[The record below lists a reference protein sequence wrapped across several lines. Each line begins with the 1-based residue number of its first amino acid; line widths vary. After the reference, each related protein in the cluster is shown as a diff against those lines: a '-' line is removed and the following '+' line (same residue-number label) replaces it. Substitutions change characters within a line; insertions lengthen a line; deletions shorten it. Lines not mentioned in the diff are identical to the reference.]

1 MRDFFKYVF
10 ASAIGFILGSFLLFG
25 LLMVLLTAAITT
37 LSSESEVDVADGSV
51 LQLRLDQPFSERTS
65 KNPFRNL
72 DFSNLGTT
80 NTLGLTDIIKN
91 IEKAKRDPHIKGILL
106 DLSTVPAGMASMEAI
121 RSSLNDFKKSGKF
134 IYSYGEYYSQG
145 AYYLATVSNR
155 IYLHPQG
162 AIDFKGLHAELMFF
176 KGALDKLEIEPQIIR
191 HGKFKS
197 AIEPFILDKMSSENR
212 EQMQVMM
219 DGLWN
224 HLVQQISTS
233 RAIPVD
239 SLHAMANAFDGRNPE
254 TALTK
259 KLVDRVAYY
268 DELLADL
275 QQACNWKKDEKPKM
289 IAVNKYDKSS
299 VKSDRPFSNKKIA
312 VIYAVG
318 EIGEGEGSDEK
329 IGSAT
334 TAGEI
339 RKARLDTSI
348 KAIVLRVNSP
358 GGSALASDVIWRE
371 IMLAK
376 KAKPV
381 VASMGDYAAS
391 GGYYIACAADSIV
404 AEPTT
409 ITGSIG
415 VFGLLFNAQ
424 KMFNN
429 KLGIT
434 FDTVKT
440 SHFADIGSMSRPMRD
455 DERAMIQREIEH
467 VYDVFISHVADGRR
481 MSKANVDSIGQGRV
495 WTGTDAVRLGLV
507 DRIGT
512 LQDAIEVAAKLARLD
527 NYRTIELPRQ
537 KELLEELMQDLNVE
551 AVTYF
556 AKKEL
561 GENYRYYSEFKKL
574 INEQG
579 IMARMPY
586 YADIR

>member
-80 NTLGLTDIIKN
+80 NTLGLTDVIKN

-106 DLSTVPAGMASMEAI
+106 DLSTLPAGMASMEAI

-197 AIEPFILDKMSSENR
+197 AIEPFILDKMSTENR

-239 SLHAMANAFDGRNPE
+239 SLYAMANAFDGRNPE

-551 AVTYF
+551 AETYF